1 MDGGAASQR
10 QGEPAGTGTS
20 LCRTSPRPGEG
31 RTGDNRA
38 RSSMWEGGEYAG
50 QEESREGGA
59 LNMASR
65 LPEFLV
71 TPSGA
76 GHVAGW

>member
-1 MDGGAASQR
+1 
-10 QGEPAGTGTS
+10 
-20 LCRTSPRPGEG
+20 
-31 RTGDNRA
+31 
-38 RSSMWEGGEYAG
+38 MWEGGEYAG

-65 LPEFLV
+65 LPEFLE